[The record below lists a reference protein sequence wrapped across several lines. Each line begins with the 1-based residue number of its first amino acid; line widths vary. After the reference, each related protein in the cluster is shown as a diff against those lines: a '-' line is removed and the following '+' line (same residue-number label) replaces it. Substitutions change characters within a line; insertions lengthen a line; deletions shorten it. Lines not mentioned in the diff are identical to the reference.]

1 MSTAKLDP
9 RAKLALAVGA
19 PLVVAVA
26 AWFLLV
32 APQRSKAADLGEQ
45 VAQVQLQADAA
56 RLALLHPAAQQ
67 PIRAADVFRLATAM
81 PDTGD
86 MPGILLQLDRLA
98 KDSGIAFS
106 SITPSPEQVP
116 GTGYSLLRIDL
127 EFSGN
132 FYGLSDFLY
141 RLRSLVGVRRGALEA
156 RGRLFSVESLTFTEG
171 KPAFPSIDAKVTVDA
186 YVYGTPPA
194 AASTTT
200 ADSTTDATSTTAAVT
215 G

>member
-1 MSTAKLDP
+1 MSTTKLDP
-9 RAKLALAVGA
+9 RVKLALAVGA
-19 PLVVAVA
+19 PLVLAVA
-26 AWFLLV
+26 AWSPLV
-32 APQRSKAADLGEQ
+32 APQRSKAAELSDQ

-56 RLALLHPAAQQ
+56 RAALRHPAAQQ

-81 PDTGD
+81 PEASD

-98 KDSGIAFS
+98 KDSGISFS
-106 SITPSPEQVP
+106 SISPSPEQVP
-116 GTGYSLLRIDL
+116 GSGYSTLRIDL

-156 RGRLFSVESLTFTEG
+156 RGRLFSVESLTFSEG
-171 KPAFPSIDAKVTVDA
+171 KPAFPAIDATVTVDA
-186 YVYGTPPA
+186 YVYGTSPA
-194 AASTTT
+194 AATTT
-200 ADSTTDATSTTAAVT
+200 TTGTETVT

>member
-1 MSTAKLDP
+1 MSAAKLDP

-19 PLVVAVA
+19 PLLVAIA

-32 APQRSKAADLGEQ
+32 APQRSKAARLAGE
-45 VAQVQLQADAA
+45 VAQVQLQADSARAA
-56 RLALLHPAAQQ
+56 LRHPAAQQ

-106 SITPSPEQVP
+106 SIKPSPDQVP
-116 GTGYSLLRIDL
+116 GTGYSMLRIDL

-156 RGRLFSVESLTFTEG
+156 RGRLFSVESLTFSEG
-171 KPAFPSIDAKVTVDA
+171 KPAFPAIDATVTVDA
-186 YVYGTPPA
+186 YVYGTPPPA
-194 AASTTT
+194 APTTT
-200 ADSTTDATSTTAAVT
+200 TDETATTAAVT